1 MPRVPPNP
9 DSFRK
14 NHFALFLNSLN
25 SSGAEPDP
33 AQSLSRTGT
42 MNASPV
48 ARRGCLACLLLL
60 TPLAMPAR
68 ASKITFPP
76 QPPATL
82 DKIYSFTP
90 DGTVESPE
98 ITGRNLPTPP
108 APPH

>member
-14 NHFALFLNSLN
+14 NHFALLLKSLN

-48 ARRGCLACLLLL
+48 ARRRCLACLLLL
-60 TPLAMPAR
+60 APLAMPAR
-68 ASKITFPP
+68 ASKITLPP
-76 QPPATL
+76 HTPSIL
-82 DKIYSFTP
+82 DKISSV
-90 DGTVESPE
+90 DLDRAVEAAKRMHE
-98 ITGRNLPTPP
+98 
-108 APPH
+108 H